1 MLIPQ
6 ESYNLGSQFVVSF
19 IGVPF
24 IESVGAASGVSYYL
38 SLDGRKWGLAVAR
51 RRRSTR
57 RRSGLQVERIRISNV
72 AVPPAPA
79 TVNAAAVIQT
89 AVVI

>member
-1 MLIPQ
+1 M
-6 ESYNLGSQFVVSF
+6 
-19 IGVPF
+19 
-24 IESVGAASGVSYYL
+24 SYYL

-57 RRSGLQVERIRISNV
+57 RRRSGLEIRISNV

>member
-1 MLIPQ
+1 M
-6 ESYNLGSQFVVSF
+6 
-19 IGVPF
+19 
-24 IESVGAASGVSYYL
+24 SYYL
-38 SLDGRKWGLAVAR
+38 SLDGKKWGLAVAR

-57 RRSGLQVERIRISNV
+57 RRSGLERQRRISNV